1 MEKISLNIKMLYP
14 RMSKAEKKIAD
25 WNIANPGEIISLSI
39 IELAERCACSEA
51 TIVRFAKHLGFNGYQ
66 ELKISLAQETN
77 TTTVSTDITSEDNAS
92 DIYDKVCNE
101 IYCSLE
107 LTKKTQNTESLEA
120 ACKAILQAK
129 RIVVLGLGNSASIA
143 LDLSHK
149 LLRAGCDACA
159 YSDNHMQ
166 MIAVSHL
173 TAEDVIV
180 AISHSGSS
188 KDIVDALKFAKSRD
202 VKTICITNYGKSP
215 IQKFSD
221 TVLYTSSDE
230 TKHSILALSSRIAQL
245 AIVNVI
251 YYYIVYHSDKEVME
265 QIKNSELALM
275 SKKY

>member
-25 WNIANPGEIISLSI
+25 WIMANPGEIISLSI
-39 IELAERCACSEA
+39 IELAEYCGCSEA
-51 TIVRFAKHLGFNGYQ
+51 TIVRFAKHLGFSGYQ

-77 TTTVSTDITSEDNAS
+77 TTTVSTDVTAEDSAS

-101 IYCSLE
+101 IYCALE
-107 LTKKTQNTESLEA
+107 LTKETQNTEALEA
-120 ACKAILQAK
+120 ACSAILKAH
-129 RIVVLGLGNSASIA
+129 RIVVIGLGNSAAIA

-159 YSDNHMQ
+159 FSDNHMQ

-173 TAEDVIV
+173 TKDDVVV

-188 KDIVDALKFAKSRD
+188 KDIVDALKFAKSRE
-202 VKTICITNYGKSP
+202 VVTVCITNYGKSP
-215 IQKFSD
+215 IQKYSD
-221 TVLYTSSDE
+221 FVLFTSSDE

-251 YYYIVYHSDKEVME
+251 YYYIVYHSDGNVME
-265 QIKNSELALM
+265 QIKNSELAMM